1 MKTRE
6 VFISE
11 ILDVLQAASGEDVH
25 LKFLYGGYLH
35 ETGVRIING
44 RKVYYFNDED
54 YPSMLS
60 FKCGACIE
68 DISLAELRDKVQLI
82 AEL

>member
-6 VFISE
+6 VFIGE
-11 ILDVLQAASGEDVH
+11 ILDALQSAAGEGKDIR
-25 LKFLYGGYLH
+25 FLYGGYLH
-35 ETGVRIING
+35 EIGVRIQNG

-68 DISLAELRDKVQLI
+68 DITLAELRDKVQLI
-82 AEL
+82 VE